1 MGMGQKETQQMDR
14 RTALLAAFDSMT
26 DEAQCAALGMLQSIA
41 RGSPRR
47 PSTVLKLVASSS
59 KGLHLIGASGRV

>member
-1 MGMGQKETQQMDR
+1 MGKQNVQESDR
-14 RTALLAAFDSMT
+14 RAAILKAFDSMT

-47 PSTVLKLVASSS
+47 PAPVLQLVARGN
-59 KGLHLIGASGRV
+59 KGLHLVSATSGI